1 MKPAIVFTGVAIL
14 AALSLAVFGFGNPG
28 PLSAGP
34 PIEQPV
40 PTATPGS
47 TGVVLCSAGVRISNS
62 YFSYSAGWNLI
73 AGFHDRVLSG
83 NLGPIYR
90 YRPDDSSYIA
100 EPPNTP
106 LETGVGYWAYFPA
119 SLTGPTIVDSPRS
132 LTLPLPAG
140 EYVLIGNPIPALV
153 TARGADALYV
163 YDPETDRYTN
173 SLMLHPGQGA
183 WAYSALGGVITLTN
197 ATTCT

>member
-1 MKPAIVFTGVAIL
+1 MKLAIVLMGVAIL
-14 AALSLAVFGFGNPG
+14 VALSLAAISVVTPRQ
-28 PLSAGP
+28 LSAGP
-34 PIEQPV
+34 PIEQPA
-40 PTATPGS
+40 PTATPAS

-62 YFSYSAGWNLI
+62 YFSYGAGWNLV

-83 NLGPIYR
+83 NLSPIYR
-90 YRPDDSSYIA
+90 YRPDDGSYIA

-119 SLTGPTIVDSPRS
+119 PQTGPTIVDSPRS

-153 TARGADALYV
+153 AARGADALYV
-163 YDPETDRYTN
+163 YDPDTDGYTN
-173 SLMLHPGQGA
+173 AVTLHPGQGA
-183 WAYSALGGVITLTN
+183 WAYSATGGVLTLTN